1 MPRFKSKS
9 KQSRTE
15 NLAKDRKEK
24 AAKARQTVKDRQE
37 FIGVFITSIV
47 ASVVLGILTF
57 APFGSKVATVVFVI
71 TFITILSYKYQRK
84 ALWLFLIYLPF
95 GGTVTYAVA
104 SGNVL
109 FQLAKDSFYIP
120 SLLALVQK
128 CQKKRLPIVLPKQLK
143 PTLVILLTIALL
155 TLLLINGYQEFF
167 DRQEND
173 HPIAVGLVGL
183 KVLMGYIPLI
193 TCAYYL
199 IRTKKELLFLTRMHL
214 ILAIICCGLAFVQ
227 YYFLVTGRCEG
238 TRNLAG
244 DLLYKANIHAR
255 CFVGGSL
262 LYSPEQGVIRLP
274 GTLVAPWQW
283 GWFLIANAFFTYA
296 TAFNDPSRFWR
307 LGGLIGMAT
316 VFVSALISGQR
327 IAMALVPIVTIILL
341 ILTGQI
347 ADLKRF
353 IPIAVGLSLILG
365 IGLLMYP
372 DLVQERI
379 TSFIGRW
386 NASPPSEFIAEQTE
400 FTSKQQNGLFGH
412 GLGRATNSARSL
424 GQGALIETFYPK
436 LFYEI
441 GPLGVVAFLALVT
454 ALTVITFKAYRS
466 VKDRELRSF
475 GASFWVFVLIIS
487 YNTYYYP
494 LDVDPVA
501 VYYWFFAG
509 VILKL
514 PEIERQENPSNIPQQ
529 KSKKKGRIHM
539 RVPQS

>member
-244 DLLYKANIHAR
+244 DLLYKANINAR

-347 ADLKRF
+347 TDLKRF
-353 IPIAVGLSLILG
+353 IPIALGLSLILG

-475 GASFWVFVLIIS
+475 GASFWVFILIIS